1 MKRLSTAI
9 FALLCALVVAFAQEP
24 TKVFSPE
31 VHPDGSVTFR
41 YTSSKAES
49 VKVVGDFVRRPLV
62 MTKGEKGVW
71 SVTTEPLPSE
81 LYHYRFNVDGRMVM
95 DPNNLYVIRNV
106 ADFYPFFIVGGGKA
120 DDYMVHNVPH
130 GTLSKV
136 WYPSPTLGMDRR
148 MSVYTPAGYEK
159 GKGRY
164 PVLYLL
170 HGMGG
175 DEDCWQEFGRAVQ
188 ILDNLIAEGRA
199 VPMIVVMPNGNTAHK
214 SAPGQ
219 SDEGMYKPYFGGS
232 RDGSFE
238 SSFGD
243 IVRYVE
249 NHYRVVRKP
258 SARAVAGLSMGG
270 GHSLCLAANNPGMF
284 DYVGLFS
291 PAVKP
296 RMESPT
302 YENLESKIAAMF
314 AKKPKLFYVA
324 IGDDDYLME
333 ENVEFRRMLEEKG
346 YPHHYNLTDGAHK
359 WNVWRDY
366 LVDLLPRL
374 FK

>member
-49 VKVVGDFVRRPLV
+49 VKVVGDFVRRPLA
-62 MTKGEKGVW
+62 MTKGDKGVW
-71 SVTTEPLPSE
+71 SITTEPLPSE

-106 ADFYPFFIVGGGKA
+106 ADFYPYFIVGGGKA

-232 RDGSFE
+232 LDGSFE
-238 SSFGD
+238 ASFGD

-249 NHYRVVRKP
+249 SHYRVVRKP

-296 RMESPT
+296 RMESPV
-302 YENLESKIAAMF
+302 YDDLDSKIAAMF
-314 AKKPKLFYVA
+314 AEKPTLFYVA
-324 IGDDDYLME
+324 IGRSDYLME

-346 YPHHYNLTDGAHK
+346 YPHHYNLTEGAHK

>member
-1 MKRLSTAI
+1 MRRVVIFL
-9 FALLCALVVAFAQEP
+9 FALMSSLALVAQESAL
-24 TKVFSPE
+24 VFSPE
-31 VHPDGSVTFR
+31 IHPDGRVTFR
-41 YTSSKAES
+41 YKSNKAEKVS
-49 VKVVGDFVRRPLV
+49 VAGDFARRPIA

-71 SVTTEPLPSE
+71 SVTTDTLPSE
-81 LYHYRFNVDGRMVM
+81 LYHYRFNVDGHWEM
-95 DPNNLYVIRNV
+95 DPNSAYVIRNV
-106 ADFYPFFIVGGGKA
+106 AEFYPYFIVGGGKA
-120 DDYMVHNVPH
+120 DDYMVHDVPH

-136 WYPSPTLGMDRR
+136 WYPSPTLGVERR
-148 MSVYTPAGYEK
+148 MSIYTPAGYEK

-175 DEDCWQEFGRAVQ
+175 DEDCWQAFGRAVQ

-199 VPMIVVMPNGNTAHK
+199 VPMIVVMPNGNTRHK
-214 SAPGQ
+214 AAPGE
-219 SDEGMYKPYFGGS
+219 SDEGMYKPYMCGS
-232 RDGSFE
+232 LDGSFE

-243 IVRYVE
+243 IVSYVE
-249 NHYRVVRKP
+249 SHYRVKRKA

-270 GHSLCLAANNPGMF
+270 GHSLALSINNPEMF

-291 PAVKP
+291 PAVRP
-296 RMESPT
+296 RSEAPMYADMERK
-302 YENLESKIAAMF
+302 LAALF
-314 AKKPKLFYVA
+314 AAKPKLFYVA
-324 IGDDDYLME
+324 IGKNDYLME
-333 ENVEFRRMLEEKG
+333 ENVEFRQLLEEKG
-346 YPHHYNLTDGAHK
+346 YPHHYNLTEGAHK

>member
-1 MKRLSTAI
+1 MRRIL
-9 FALLCALVVAFAQEP
+9 FVVLASLPLFVFGQAAD
-24 TKVFSPE
+24 KVFSPE
-31 VHPDGSVTFR
+31 INSDGSVTFR

-49 VKVVGDFVRRPLV
+49 VKVVGDFARRPLA

-106 ADFYPFFIVGGGKA
+106 ADFYPYFIVGGGKA
-120 DDYMVHNVPH
+120 DDYKVQDVPH

-136 WYPSPTLGMDRR
+136 WYPSPTLGVDRR
-148 MSVYTPAGYEK
+148 MSVYTPAGYEE
-159 GKGRY
+159 GRGRY

-175 DEDCWQEFGRAVQ
+175 DEDCWQAFGRAVQ
-188 ILDNLIAEGRA
+188 ILDNLIADGRA

-214 SAPGQ
+214 SAPGE
-219 SDEGMYKPYFGGS
+219 SEEGMYKPYMGGS
-232 RDGSFE
+232 KDGSFE
-238 SSFGD
+238 NSFGD

-249 NHYRVVRKP
+249 SHYRVRRTA
-258 SARAVAGLSMGG
+258 SARAIAGLSMGG
-270 GHSLCLAANNPGMF
+270 GHSLCISANNPGMF

-296 RMESPT
+296 RMESPV
-302 YENLESKIAAMF
+302 YDDLESKIAAMF
-314 AKKPKLFYVA
+314 AKEPKLFYVA
-324 IGDDDYLME
+324 IGRSDYLLE
-333 ENVEFRRMLEEKG
+333 ENVEFRRMLEERG
-346 YPHHYNLTDGAHK
+346 YPHHYNLTEGAHK